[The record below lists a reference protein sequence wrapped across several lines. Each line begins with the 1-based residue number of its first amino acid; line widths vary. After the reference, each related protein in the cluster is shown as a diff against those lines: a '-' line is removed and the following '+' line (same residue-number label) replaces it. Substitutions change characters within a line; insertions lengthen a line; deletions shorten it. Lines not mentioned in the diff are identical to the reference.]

1 MLSEPSRTKKNALVD
16 KTAETQASQ
25 KLIKNEIWLIIVDTK
40 IMSGGVSNGY

>member
-1 MLSEPSRTKKNALVD
+1 MNALVD

-40 IMSGGVSNGY
+40 IMSGGVSMDINMQKRK